1 MIEPVSSE
9 QFTHAL
15 VNAILLA
22 LWPVLPGLLLGY
34 LRQSVALRR
43 VRLDFALRPSEK
55 HELDRAMRLYREVR
69 SRLKTIE
76 RADQASSFWRR
87 IFTAK
92 NRIGSGD
99 AEKFEDL
106 QAHAD
111 ILHETIVRLQRRP
124 LRRLRSWMGLVSSK
138 VALSRALA
146 AHVVGFALLL
156 VIFHVPDQPAFA
168 GDLTGAARQLLGWYP
183 FDGRLFYANAI
194 AAGFAA
200 GAALVFYPSQW
211 AALRRQYSL
220 EFCAFSKL
228 AYGGAHQTI
237 DQADS
242 DEADDAD
249 RTFAAAHRAETDAG
263 WWFVLGVPPSATIE
277 EVKQAYKNLIKQN
290 HPDRVHGLSPAFRRL
305 AEAETQK
312 LNAALRQALLA
323 VSPRPDP
330 AASSRAQAA

>member
-9 QFTHAL
+9 QFTRAL
-15 VNAILLA
+15 GNAILLA

-43 VRLDFALRPSEK
+43 VRPDFVLRPSEK
-55 HELDRAMRLYREVR
+55 RELDRAIRLYREVR

-87 IFTAK
+87 IFTAN

-99 AEKFEDL
+99 AEEFEDL

-111 ILHETIVRLQRRP
+111 ILRETIVRLRRRP
-124 LRRLRSWMGLVSSK
+124 LRRLRSWMRLVSSK

-156 VIFHVPDQPAFA
+156 VVFHVPDQPAFA
-168 GDLTGAARQLLGWYP
+168 GDLTGAARQVLGWYP

-200 GAALVFYPSQW
+200 GAALVFYSSQW
-211 AALRRQYSL
+211 AALRRQYSF
-220 EFCAFSKL
+220 EFCAFSEL
-228 AYGGAHQTI
+228 AHGEPTASI

-242 DEADDAD
+242 DEADGAD
-249 RTFAAAHRAETDAG
+249 RACAAAHRTETDAG
-263 WWFVLGVPPSATIE
+263 WCSVLGVPPSATIE
-277 EVKQAYKNLIKQN
+277 EVKQAYKSLIKQS
-290 HPDRVHGLSPAFRRL
+290 HPDRVHGLSPAFRQL
-305 AEAETQK
+305 AETETQK
-312 LNAALRQALLA
+312 LNAALRQALLD
-323 VSPRPDP
+323 VSPPDP
-330 AASSRAQAA
+330 AASSPAQAA